1 MSEGNVELLRP
12 IYAEWARGNFAYRPS
27 VYAADMEWGWSE
39 EFPGLEGVGRDP
51 EHDASSSRLQ
61 QWLKEWED
69 WRCEAERYVAE
80 GDHVV
85 VMCQYRGEGKTSG
98 VDVDTI
104 GAHHWVLRDGEVIRL
119 EIFSSRSRAL
129 AAAGISE

>member
-1 MSEGNVELLRP
+1 MPDRNVELLQP
-12 IYAEWARGNFAYRPS
+12 VYDEWAKGNFAYRPS
-27 VYAADMEWGWSE
+27 VYAEEWEWGWSE

-51 EHDASSSRLQ
+51 EHDERSSRLR
-61 QWLKEWED
+61 QWLKEWEQ

-85 VMCQYRGEGKTSG
+85 VMCHYRGEGKTSG

-104 GAHHWVLRDGEVIRL
+104 GAHHWVFRDGEAIRL
-119 EIFSSRSRAL
+119 EIFSSRAKAL
-129 AAAGISE
+129 DAAGIAE